1 MEIRVNYEHSLASA
15 PKEFI
20 VHVPSRVITDVPVNV
35 PGALL
40 PEPYIPPRRSV
51 AAPRWAIVD
60 NIGAVTWTDSL
71 WGVIVLF
78 VQIMVLS

>member
-20 VHVPSRVITDVPVNV
+20 VHVPSRVITYVPVNV

-40 PEPYIPPRRSV
+40 PEFITNLVAERSSS
-51 AAPRWAIVD
+51 
-60 NIGAVTWTDSL
+60 IGKIRNL
-71 WGVIVLF
+71 KIL
-78 VQIMVLS
+78 